1 MGEMFLLF
9 PLVLVVITGIALVA
23 IKCVIV
29 VHEAEAVNIERLGK
43 YTKTLHSGIHF
54 IVPFIDAPRAMIKI
68 GKYSGLDG
76 KVYSQQVL
84 SPRIDLRETVYDFPR
99 QSVITKDNVTISIN
113 ALLYFQIINEKKAL
127 YSIENLP
134 EAIEKLTQTNLR
146 NLVGQLALD
155 ETLVSRDIIN
165 DRLREILDK
174 ATDKWGVKVNRVELQ
189 DIVPP
194 ASIQNA
200 MEKEKKAEQDRRATI
215 LEAEG
220 IKKSAILTA
229 EGEKEAA
236 INKAEGEKQAKILKA
251 EAEKQ
256 SEVLRA
262 EGVARA
268 RIIEAEAEKQAIARI
283 ITALADKGKPD
294 QYLIAM
300 KYLEMLGK
308 MSMGQNNKIVYMPYE
323 ATGILSSVDGIK
335 QMFDRKN

>member
-1 MGEMFLLF
+1 MFIFMMVLLAF
-9 PLVLVVITGIALVA
+9 IVVYFVSSVVIVQQQETI
-23 IKCVIV
+23 IV
-29 VHEAEAVNIERLGK
+29 ERLGQFYDK
-43 YTKTLHSGIHF
+43 LEPGLHF
-54 IVPFIDAPRAMIKI
+54 IFAPIDKARPMIKI
-68 GKYSGLDG
+68 DKVKTLDG
-76 KVYSQQVL
+76 RIYTTQTYAK
-84 SPRIDLRETVYDFPR
+84 RIDLRETVYDFPR
-99 QSVITKDNVTISIN
+99 QNVITKDNVTISIN
-113 ALLYFQIINEKKAL
+113 ALLYFQIVDAKRAL

-165 DRLREILDK
+165 DKLRDILDK

-194 ASIQNA
+194 ASIQQA

-229 EGEKEAA
+229 EGEKMAA
-236 INKAEGEKQAKILKA
+236 INKAEGEKQAEI
-251 EAEKQ
+251 
-256 SEVLRA
+256 LRA
-262 EGVARA
+262 EGVAQA
-268 RIIEAEAEKQAIARI
+268 RIIEAEAEKEAISRI
-283 ITALADKGKPD
+283 IGALADKGKPD

-300 KYLEMLGK
+300 KYLETLGNITK
-308 MSMGQNNKIVYMPYE
+308 GQDNKVVYMPYE

-335 QMFDRKN
+335 QMFDKQ

>member
-1 MGEMFLLF
+1 MLK
-9 PLVLVVITGIALVA
+9 ID
-23 IKCVIV
+23 KQ
-29 VHEAEAVNIERLGK
+29 
-43 YTKTLHSGIHF
+43 KTMDG
-54 IVPFIDAPRAMIKI
+54 RT
-68 GKYSGLDG
+68 YSILN
-76 KVYSQQVL
+76 Y

-99 QSVITKDNVTISIN
+99 QNVITKDNVTISIN
-113 ALLYFQIINEKKAL
+113 ALLYFQIIDAKKAI

-165 DRLREILDK
+165 DKLREILDK

-194 ASIQNA
+194 ASIQQA

-229 EGEKEAA
+229 EGEKLAA
-236 INKAEGEKQAKILKA
+236 INKAEGEKQAEI
-251 EAEKQ
+251 
-256 SEVLRA
+256 LRA
-262 EGVARA
+262 EGIAQA
-268 RIIEAEAEKQAIARI
+268 RIIEANAEKEAIERI
-283 ITALADKGKPD
+283 IAALADKGKPD

-300 KYLEMLGK
+300 KYLETLSNISG
-308 MSMGQNNKIVYMPYE
+308 GENNKVVYMPYE

-335 QMFDRKN
+335 QMFDKK